1 MKLNTIGIIGLGL
14 IGGSLALDLKRK
26 FPDIKIIG
34 VERNNKLNEKV
45 AKLGLVDNVKKLEE
59 TVSESDLI
67 ILSTP
72 PDTSVKLLDKIL
84 ALVTNQVVTDV
95 CSVKKPLIEV
105 ASKHASGRRYVAAH
119 PMAGTEHSGPE
130 AATNRLFQNKACIIC
145 DHQNSDADAVELVN
159 SLFSEVGMRIIHM
172 DATEHDRHAAYVSHI
187 SHISSFALALTVLEK
202 EQSERNIF
210 DLASGG
216 FDSTVRLAKSA
227 ASMWQPVFELNR
239 DNVIDVIKNYEKQ
252 LGKFRKA
259 IEDGDSEMIS
269 SLIGNSN
276 KIKKVL

>member
-1 MKLNTIGIIGLGL
+1 MKLNTVGIIGLGL

-26 FPDIKIIG
+26 FPDTKIIG
-34 VERNNKLNEKV
+34 VEKNHQLNEK
-45 AKLGLVDNVKKLEE
+45 ALKLGLVDEIQPLDEAVKG
-59 TVSESDLI
+59 SDLI
-67 ILSTP
+67 VLSTP
-72 PDTSVKLLDKIL
+72 PDVSVELLERVL
-84 ALVTNQVVTDV
+84 ELTTHQVVTDV
-95 CSVKKPLIEV
+95 CSVKQPLINS
-105 ASKHASGRRYVAAH
+105 ASKHPSSGRYVAAH

-145 DHQNSDADAVELVN
+145 DHQNSDQDAVQLV
-159 SLFSEVGMRIIHM
+159 SDLFSEVGMRIIHM
-172 DATEHDRHAAYVSHI
+172 DSTEHDRHAAYVSHI

-239 DNVIDVIKNYEKQ
+239 ENVIDVIKNYEKQ
-252 LGKFRKA
+252 LGKFREA
-259 IEDGDSEMIS
+259 IENGDTEMIS

>member
-14 IGGSLALDLKRK
+14 IGGSLALDLKKK
-26 FPDIKIIG
+26 FPGMKIIG
-34 VERNNKLNEKV
+34 VEKDCKLNEKII
-45 AKLGLVDNVKKLEE
+45 KLGLVDEIKMLEE
-59 TVSESDLI
+59 AVSESDLVV
-67 ILSTP
+67 LGTP
-72 PDTSVKLLDKIL
+72 PDVSVRLLDKIL
-84 ALVTNQVVTDV
+84 ALVTDQVVTDV
-95 CSVKKPLIEV
+95 SSVKKPLIEV
-105 ASKHASGRRYVAAH
+105 ASKHNSCGRYVATH
-119 PMAGTEHSGPE
+119 PMAGTEYSGPE
-130 AATNRLFQNKACIIC
+130 AATNSLFQNKACIIC
-145 DHQNSDADAVELVN
+145 DHQNSDADALELVN
-159 SLFSEVGMRIIHM
+159 SLFSEVEMRIINM

-239 DNVIDVIKNYEKQ
+239 ENIIDVIKNYEKQ
-252 LGKFRKA
+252 LGKFREA
-259 IEDGDSEMIS
+259 IANGDTETIT
-269 SLIGNSN
+269 SLIGSSN

>member
-1 MKLNTIGIIGLGL
+1 M
-14 IGGSLALDLKRK
+14 
-26 FPDIKIIG
+26 KIIG
-34 VERNNKLNEKV
+34 VEKDSRLNDKV
-45 AKLGLVDNVKKLEE
+45 TKLGLVDEIKVLEE
-59 TVSESDLI
+59 AVSESDLI
-67 ILSTP
+67 VLSTP
-72 PDTSVKLLDKIL
+72 PDVSVELLDKVL

-105 ASKHASGRRYVAAH
+105 ASKHTSSGRYVAAH

-130 AATNRLFQNKACIIC
+130 SATNRLFQNKACIIC

-239 DNVIDVIKNYEKQ
+239 ENVIDVIKNYEKQ
-252 LGKFRKA
+252 LGKFREA
-259 IEDGDSEMIS
+259 IANGDTEMIS
-269 SLIGNSN
+269 ALIGTSN